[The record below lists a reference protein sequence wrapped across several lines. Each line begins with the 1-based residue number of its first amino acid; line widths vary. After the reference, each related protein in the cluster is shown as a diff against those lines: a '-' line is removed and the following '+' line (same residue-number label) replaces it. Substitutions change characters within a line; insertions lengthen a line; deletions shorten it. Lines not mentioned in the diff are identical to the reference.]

1 MSIAVKICGLKTR
14 QTLEAA
20 VAAGADFVGFN
31 FYSPSPRFLS
41 FEAASEL
48 AGGTPQSVRRVGV
61 FVDASD
67 ETLERAIKAASLD
80 LLQLHG
86 EEPPERVSA
95 LKARFGLPIIKAL
108 AIAVPTDVDRA
119 QAYASLADWLLFD
132 AKPPLAPG
140 ALPGGNAAR
149 FEWSL
154 LAGRQWSLPWIISG
168 GLDAGN
174 VAEAIAAT
182 GAAAIDVSSGVERER
197 GVKDVGMIGAF
208 IAAARASG

>member
-1 MSIAVKICGLKTR
+1 MSIVVKICGLKTR
-14 QTLEAA
+14 ETLEAA
-20 VAAGADFVGFN
+20 VAVGADFIGFN
-31 FYSPSPRFLS
+31 FYPPSPRFLS
-41 FEAASEL
+41 FAAASEL
-48 AGGTPQSVRRVGV
+48 AGGTPKSVRRVGV

-67 ETLERAIKAASLD
+67 ETLERAIEAASLD

-86 EEPPERVSA
+86 DEPTERVSA

-108 AIAVPTDVDRA
+108 AIAHPADVDRA
-119 QAYASLADWLLFD
+119 HAYAGLADWLLFD

-154 LAGRQWSLPWIISG
+154 LAGREWALPWILSG
-168 GLDAGN
+168 GLDADN

-182 GAAAIDVSSGVERER
+182 GAAAVDVSSGVERER

>member
-1 MSIAVKICGLKTR
+1 MSIVVKICGLKTR
-14 QTLEAA
+14 ETLEAA
-20 VAAGADFVGFN
+20 VAVGADFIGFN
-31 FYSPSPRFLS
+31 FYPPSPRFLS
-41 FEAASEL
+41 FAAASEL
-48 AGGTPQSVRRVGV
+48 AGGTPKSVRRVGV

-67 ETLERAIKAASLD
+67 ETLERAIEAASLD

-86 EEPPERVSA
+86 DEPTERVSA

-108 AIAVPTDVDRA
+108 AIAHPADVDRA
-119 QAYASLADWLLFD
+119 HAYASLADWLLFD

-182 GAAAIDVSSGVERER
+182 GAAAVDVSSGVERER

>member
-1 MSIAVKICGLKTR
+1 MSIVVKICGLKTR
-14 QTLEAA
+14 ETLEAA
-20 VAAGADFVGFN
+20 VAVGADFIGFN
-31 FYSPSPRFLS
+31 FYPPSPRFLS
-41 FEAASEL
+41 FAAASEL
-48 AGGTPQSVRRVGV
+48 AGGTPKSVRRVGV

-67 ETLERAIKAASLD
+67 ETLERAIEAASLD

-86 EEPPERVSA
+86 DEPTERVSA

-108 AIAVPTDVDRA
+108 AIAHPADVDRA
-119 QAYASLADWLLFD
+119 HAYASLADWLLFD

-182 GAAAIDVSSGVERER
+182 GAAAVDVSSGVERER

-208 IAAARASG
+208 IAATRASE